1 VGLAQYTLRQYDEAE
16 ASFEAVRAADP
27 YRLQCMDTY
36 SNILY
41 VKVRPRYPLSVI
53 GCHIERLFVESSL
66 GIETEAYRVCWTL

>member
-1 VGLAQYTLRQYDEAE
+1 MGLAQYTLRQYDEAE

-41 VKVRPRYPLSVI
+41 VKVRDHPFRCLVVCCRWHQVRY
-53 GCHIERLFVESSL
+53 
-66 GIETEAYRVCWTL
+66 